1 MRKALVD
8 NYEPEIKRLNE
19 EVQKLKNENRE
30 KIHNERGAGRK
41 SRFTEQEKESI
52 RMYRLQG
59 KTIKEIAE
67 MFSCSVGIIHK
78 LIHEK

>member
-1 MRKALVD
+1 MARETQKD
-8 NYEPEIKRLNE
+8 KIERL
-19 EVQKLKNENRE
+19 
-30 KIHNERGAGRK
+30 
-41 SRFTEQEKESI
+41 EKESI